1 VTRESH
7 DWATLPT
14 IATPPTPHLGSDLVH
29 TISAD
34 VKEIASVRLPHVQV
48 TYLSWGAVFL
58 TTGAIGSRPAKR
70 SLVPR
75 AAESP

>member
-14 IATPPTPHLGSDLVH
+14 IATPPAPHLGSDLVH

-34 VKEIASVRLPHVQV
+34 VKEIASVRPPHVQV
-48 TYLSWGAVFL
+48 TYFSWGAVFL
-58 TTGAIGSRPAKR
+58 TTGAIDPDWPA
-70 SLVPR
+70 PR
-75 AAESP
+75 QALSGATSG